1 MSPAILAA
9 LAHPASILLGQETG
23 FWQRVFVFED
33 YGELL
38 QLLYPSIIA
47 GAVLAVIG
55 GVTGVFVT
63 LRDSAFAVHGI
74 AELSFAGAALALLI
88 GADVVTGS
96 LVGSVAAALLIGL
109 LGSRTSRQQSVI
121 GTLMPFGL
129 GLGILFLSLY
139 QGRSANRFSLL
150 TGQIVSVDAAQIGEM
165 ALGAVVVVGG
175 LLLLLWRPLTF
186 ASVDPQVAAAKGVP
200 LRALSLV
207 YMLLLGVAVALSVQ
221 VVGALLVLALLITP
235 AAAAN
240 RLTASPVRSVLLSV
254 LFAEVAM
261 VGGILLALAGSL
273 PISPYVTTISFAIF
287 LVCTGIQAV
296 RRRHSAS
303 GRRTPAEGT
312 TAEQAAADRGH
323 RPS

>member
-9 LAHPASILLGQETG
+9 LAHPGSVLLGQETG

-47 GAVLAVIG
+47 GAILAVIG

-175 LLLLLWRPLTF
+175 LLLLWWPLTF

-287 LVCTGIQAV
+287 LVCTGIQAI

-303 GRRTPAEGT
+303 GRRTPAEET
-312 TAEQAAADRGH
+312 TAEKAVADRGH
-323 RPS
+323 RAS